1 MPSWWSNPI
10 SAPKG
15 AEGASGYAE
24 ACVLGLQLPDL
35 GSGFQLLDFKSKNN
49 VRNMKKI
56 IIKKIENMN
65 TSNNQSIYSILC
77 YIISTIG
84 LIRILNHN

>member
-1 MPSWWSNPI
+1 MFFLFSIFITFFLVVLDGLVPTWWSNPI

-35 GSGFQLLDFKSKNN
+35 GSGFSLLDFKSKNN
-49 VRNMKKI
+49 V
-56 IIKKIENMN
+56 
-65 TSNNQSIYSILC
+65 
-77 YIISTIG
+77 
-84 LIRILNHN
+84 